1 LPSKPESAAATMS
14 AMGKALGAALGVGG
28 AVMVYMQL
36 SASDPAAEAK
46 MPEEVKRSP
55 LKKTLSNAGL
65 YPMPEKADGK
75 KLQRTASGSMAVFSS
90 GEPGAALTKGG
101 GEPL

>member
-1 LPSKPESAAATMS
+1 MT
-14 AMGKALGAALGVGG
+14 VGG
-28 AVMVYMQL
+28 AAMVFM
-36 SASDPAAEAK
+36 SFSGANADPAEQAK
-46 MPEEVKRSP
+46 MPEDVKRSP

-65 YPMPEKADGK
+65 YPTPEK
-75 KLQRTASGSMAVFSS
+75 KLARTASGSMAVFTS